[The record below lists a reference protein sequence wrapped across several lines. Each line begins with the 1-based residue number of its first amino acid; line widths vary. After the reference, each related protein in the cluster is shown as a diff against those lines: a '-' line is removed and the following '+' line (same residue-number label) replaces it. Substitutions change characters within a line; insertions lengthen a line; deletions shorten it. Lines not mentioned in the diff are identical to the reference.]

1 MFRGRFEHTIDPKGR
16 VSIPAKFR
24 ELLGE
29 KYDDRLIIT
38 TGLDSCLV
46 AFPYGEWVNVEEKVS
61 SLSMVKKEV
70 KAFQRVFISGATE
83 CPIDKLGRVLIPPTL
98 RSHAQLEK
106 DVVFAGMLKKFERR
120 KGILRRWAKPLP
132 PWASRSWE
140 SEVICRFWSRR
151 SSSSSTADR
160 TGFTWMEPWEAE
172 DTAGKFWKKAL
183 PREG

>member
-38 TGLDSCLV
+38 TGLDPCLV
-46 AFPYGEWVNVEEKVS
+46 AFPYEEWVNVEEKVS

-106 DVVFAGMLKKFERR
+106 DVVFAGMLKKFEIWSKERFF
-120 KGILRRWAKPLP
+120 
-132 PWASRSWE
+132 
-140 SEVICRFWSRR
+140 EVIRK
-151 SSSSSTADR
+151 
-160 TGFTWMEPWEAE
+160 AE
-172 DTAGKFWKKAL
+172 ESFEEMGETLAAL
-183 PREG
+183 GL

>member
-38 TGLDSCLV
+38 TDLDDPCLV
-46 AFPYGEWVNVEEKVS
+46 AFPYEEWIGIEEKVS
-61 SLSMVKKEV
+61 PMSMVKKEV
-70 KAFQRVFISGATE
+70 KAFQRLFISAATE

-106 DVVFAGMLKKFERR
+106 DVVFVGLLKKFEIWN
-120 KGILRRWAKPLP
+120 KD
-132 PWASRSWE
+132 
-140 SEVICRFWSRR
+140 RF
-151 SSSSSTADR
+151 
-160 TGFTWMEPWEAE
+160 FEMIQK
-172 DTAGKFWKKAL
+172 AGEHSKEMGETLAAL
-183 PREG
+183 GL